1 MDCLDNISSK
11 ELVAIASLVSISL
24 SEGKTP
30 DEINVLGNLIVAI
43 GSLMLTIAA
52 QEQSLQSISN
62 NKQ

>member
-11 ELVAIASLVSISL
+11 ELVAIASLISISL

-52 QEQSLQSISN
+52 QEQSLQAISS